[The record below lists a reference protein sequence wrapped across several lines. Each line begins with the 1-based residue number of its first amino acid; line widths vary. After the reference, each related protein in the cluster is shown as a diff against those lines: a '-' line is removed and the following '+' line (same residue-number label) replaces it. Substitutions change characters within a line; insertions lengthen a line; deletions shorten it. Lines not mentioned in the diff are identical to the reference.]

1 MTSTVYGND
10 NVVSFDHLRD
20 IFHDRTGTIRWF
32 YLIKNICES
41 KHCLDIFD
49 LGVHIFDG
57 FLSRY
62 FSTGERNEH
71 KTKEFFGL
79 YEAASMILSSKLHDQ
94 KSDLSFASFPYYSE
108 EHLSDA
114 ERVILTTIDYKIDS
128 LNNPLFLA
136 RKMCHL
142 LPRFGDEQS
151 KNIIDDV
158 AEILAAFYVNNMQ
171 MTFFSTTTVALSA
184 VLLRFSQSSMQQ
196 DDTRYIFDAVD
207 DLDKVKDVE
216 LCLKYMYA
224 SISSTK
230 DGNESKSTFE
240 AGTSKLFKETS
251 PVSVARIG
259 N

>member
-1 MTSTVYGND
+1 MANILMTGTVYGD
-10 NVVSFDHLRD
+10 GDVVSFDHLRD

-79 YEAASMILSSKLHDQ
+79 YGAASMILSSKLHDQ

-136 RKMCHL
+136 RKMYHVKPPPKKQKAIFL
-142 LPRFGDEQS
+142 RIKTNFPEFRGFRPSVQQ
-151 KNIIDDV
+151 
-158 AEILAAFYVNNMQ
+158 ILG
-171 MTFFSTTTVALSA
+171 
-184 VLLRFSQSSMQQ
+184 RSS
-196 DDTRYIFDAVD
+196 
-207 DLDKVKDVE
+207 
-216 LCLKYMYA
+216 
-224 SISSTK
+224 
-230 DGNESKSTFE
+230 
-240 AGTSKLFKETS
+240 
-251 PVSVARIG
+251 
-259 N
+259 